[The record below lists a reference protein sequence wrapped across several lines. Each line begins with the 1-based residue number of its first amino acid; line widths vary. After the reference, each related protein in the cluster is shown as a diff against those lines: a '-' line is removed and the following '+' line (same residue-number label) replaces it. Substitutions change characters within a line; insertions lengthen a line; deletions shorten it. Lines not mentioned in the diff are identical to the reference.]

1 MRMSMNNP
9 TNLKGTKER
18 TIAMNVENPDQ
29 EKILVVM
36 IDSIEHDLDI
46 SDVGN
51 FGEMMR
57 KIELELVPDGR
68 VVTTVFLNDEALS
81 EEQEEL
87 YAGFGLDDIASL
99 RLTTEEPVQLA
110 LKSLNDTIDYL
121 PVLADSFE
129 KTAKQIR
136 SGDLLKGMELLR
148 ESLELIQS
156 FNLLIDGIRKV
167 LMIDFYQ
174 IKLESD
180 EGDNFANLN
189 LRLKEL
195 ADQIL
200 VAAQSEEWL
209 DLADLLEYE
218 FSPLLYRYLGAIPFL
233 VEAVEGNKRDKAN

>member
-1 MRMSMNNP
+1 MRMSMKNQ
-9 TNLKGTKER
+9 TNLKETNER
-18 TIAMNVENPDQ
+18 TETMNVENPDK

-36 IDSIEHDLDI
+36 IEHDLDI

-51 FGEMMR
+51 FQEMMR

-68 VVTTVFLNDEALS
+68 VVTTIFLNDEALS

-87 YAGFGLDDIASL
+87 YADFGLDDIASL

-110 LKSLNDTIDYL
+110 LRSLNDTIEYL
-121 PVLADSFE
+121 PILAESFE
-129 KTAKQIR
+129 NTAKQIR
-136 SGDLLKGMELLR
+136 SGDLLKAMELLQ

-180 EGDNFANLN
+180 EGENFANLN
-189 LRLKEL
+189 IRLKEL
-195 ADQIL
+195 ADEIL
-200 VAAQSEEWL
+200 NAAQTEEWH

-233 VEAVEGNKRDKAN
+233 VEAVEGNNRDKIN